1 MNCNVLRSFHS
12 VFFIFCFFP
21 LTLLRKGPFCLFS
34 MSALGDNQKSQGCPR
49 HTACWKQQQEFLLSR
64 GIQGALQAPPAQL
77 SSWPW
82 THNTGPQFSLHWL
95 HPPLGEA
102 IPSGMI
108 AMKICISR
116 TLGQPLLWWDRWD
129 STCASS
135 TYFWQKYL
143 ASAKL
148 NATGFTFIL
157 HFIIS
162 NLLKFLYLCL

>member
-34 MSALGDNQKSQGCPR
+34 MSALGDNQKSLSCPR
-49 HTACWKQQQEFLLSR
+49 HCVLKATTGIFTVKGDSGSSSGPSCTAQFMALDTQHRATILFALVALS
-64 GIQGALQAPPAQL
+64 LQWGNP
-77 SSWPW
+77 
-82 THNTGPQFSLHWL
+82 
-95 HPPLGEA
+95 
-102 IPSGMI
+102 MI